1 MSDIAVM
8 DYISVFSPVF
18 SLVAHASCAIPGIS
32 TDRQLQSVPGVRE
45 KVDELLASA
54 RSHRRSM
61 GRDAF
66 DSAWFALCAWLDEA
80 LPGPKPYVRR
90 YFAEVNPG
98 REFFTQLDRLLDE
111 NGLDNLD
118 AERLGVLEVYAACL
132 ELGFRG
138 TYAQTEDRPSLDVYR
153 KYCAKDLAKAAA
165 VLAPYSPTIAPAFR
179 ARPIPGWLA
188 QLPYW
193 ILPVAATLLLYSLY
207 RFLLSGMFAA
217 GFG

>member
-8 DYISVFSPVF
+8 DYISIFSSVF
-18 SLVAHASCAIPGIS
+18 SLVAHASCVAPGTS

-45 KVDELLASA
+45 KVNELLVSA
-54 RSHRRSM
+54 RSHRQSM

-111 NGLDNLD
+111 NGLASLD
-118 AERLGVLEVYAACL
+118 TERLGVLEVYAACL
-132 ELGFRG
+132 ELGFQG
-138 TYAQTEDRPSLDVYR
+138 TYARAEDRPSLDVYR

-165 VLAPYSPTIAPAFR
+165 VLAPYSPGIAPVSQ
-179 ARPIPGWLA
+179 ARLLPGWLT

-193 ILPVAATLLLYSLY
+193 LLPVAATLLLYSLY
-207 RFLLSGMFAA
+207 RFLLSGMFAG